1 MNRRLFSAMV
11 GLAIAVPSASVQF
24 AVLVH
29 GRPASVSSLPWLGL
43 ANLVLLAGLVA
54 VAADYPVAGRSGR
67 AALIGLGVAL
77 VMPGPTALDS
87 VVMLAAPGWDAG
99 TWLVIL
105 RPYLLL
111 FGMLIFAEAGL
122 YLLATRPGTTP
133 R

>member
-1 MNRRLFSAMV
+1 MNRRVFSALV
-11 GLAIAVPSASVQF
+11 GIAVAVPSASVQF

-29 GRPASVSSLPWLGL
+29 GRPPSLSSLPWLGI

-54 VAADYPVAGRSGR
+54 VAADYPLAGRAGR

-105 RPYLLL
+105 MPYVLLL
-111 FGMLIFAEAGL
+111 GMLALAEAGL
-122 YLLATRPGTTP
+122 YLLATRARTTP